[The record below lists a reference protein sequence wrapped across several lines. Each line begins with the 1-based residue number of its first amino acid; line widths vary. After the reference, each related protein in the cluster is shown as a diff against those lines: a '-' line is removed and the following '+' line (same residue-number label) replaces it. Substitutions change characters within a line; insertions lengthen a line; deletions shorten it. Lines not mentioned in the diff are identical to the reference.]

1 VKGSR
6 ALLVPP
12 AALLGGCRGIQAALD
27 PAGEQSRVI
36 GSVWDLMLIVCGFMF
51 ALVLLFIGWMLWRA
65 WRGRGLAQA
74 SEAAMSPHERGL
86 DLTLRGWSGLI
97 VIGLFVL
104 ATGSFLADR
113 KLAALGAQP
122 ALHVRITA
130 QQWWWEV
137 EYQDADASQ
146 TLTTANELHLPVD
159 RPTEIELKSADVIHS
174 FWVPNLN
181 GKTDLI
187 PGRTNHI
194 VLTSR
199 RVGQLRGQCAEFCGL
214 QHAHMALDVTVD
226 DAAGFER
233 WRQRQLQGAR
243 APMTP
248 AQKAGADFF
257 VHSAC
262 AMCHTIA
269 GTGAGGKAGPDL
281 THLASRRSIAAGTL
295 PMNRGSLAAWI
306 ADPQSQKPG
315 TNMPTVD
322 LTPDQLN
329 VLVDYLMALE

>member
-1 VKGSR
+1 VKAPR
-6 ALLVPP
+6 TCLLPL
-12 AALLGGCRGIQAALD
+12 AALLAGCRGIQAALD
-27 PAGEQSRVI
+27 PAGEQARVI
-36 GSVWDLMLIVCGFMF
+36 GSVWDLMMVVCGFMF

-65 WRGRGLAQA
+65 RRGRGLAQA
-74 SEAAMSPHERGL
+74 SEAAVSPHERGL
-86 DLTLRGWSGLI
+86 DLTLRGWSALI
-97 VIGLFVL
+97 VAGLFVL
-104 ATGSFLADR
+104 AAGSFLADR
-113 KLAALGAQP
+113 KLAALGTQP

-130 QQWWWEV
+130 QQWWWQV
-137 EYQDADASQ
+137 EYQNADASQ

-187 PGRTNHI
+187 PGRTNHT
-194 VLTSR
+194 VVTPR
-199 RVGQLRGQCAEFCGL
+199 RLGRLRGQCAEFCGL
-214 QHAHMALDVTVD
+214 QHAHMALDVSVE
-226 DAAGFER
+226 DAASFEH
-233 WRQRQLQGAR
+233 WRRQQLQSAR

-248 AQKAGADFF
+248 SQQAGADFF
-257 VHSAC
+257 MHSAC

-269 GTGAGGKAGPDL
+269 GTQAGGKTGPDL

-329 VLVDYLMALE
+329 ALVDYLMALK